1 MTSQEKRIKFKML
14 KNDNIEM
21 RFASDI
27 LPHGFQYVNMGKE
40 DRTEWLAITDSL
52 QAKVDRIG
60 YKGSPRKYRATF
72 FPIVE
77 GVVKT
82 NFPITTAETEVHVSD
97 IESDVEAMAR
107 FLDYIGLDYKN
118 CTMEPD
124 FCDDAQAFVEEFVDK
139 YQTHRV
145 Q

>member
-1 MTSQEKRIKFKML
+1 MSSQEKRNKFKML
-14 KNDNIEM
+14 KNNNIEM

-27 LPHGFQYVNMGKE
+27 LPNGFVYVNMGKDYRKE
-40 DRTEWLAITDSL
+40 RFQITDSL
-52 QAKVDRIG
+52 HVMVDRIG

-72 FPIVE
+72 YPIVE

-82 NFPITTAETEVHVSD
+82 NFPITTAETEVHLSD

-124 FCDDAQAFVEEFVDK
+124 FCDDAQAFVEEFVNK
-139 YQTHRV
+139 YQTHRA

>member
-1 MTSQEKRIKFKML
+1 MTKSDI
-14 KNDNIEM
+14 IEM

-27 LPHGFQYVNMGKE
+27 LPNGFIYVNMSKD
-40 DRTEWLAITDSL
+40 DRHDSFQITNGL
-52 QAKVDRIG
+52 HMRVERIG

-72 FPIVE
+72 YIIVD

-82 NFPITTAETEVHVSD
+82 DFPITTAETEVHVSD
-97 IESDVEAMAR
+97 VESDAEAMAR
-107 FLDYIGLDYKN
+107 ILDYIGLDYKN

-124 FCDDAQAFVEEFVDK
+124 FCDDAQAFVEEFVNK

-145 Q
+145 G